1 MTLLWFNGMV
11 KPLTSIVLCVC
22 VYMPHKFFAPFER
35 LAFKSFPEMNE
46 LSSELVEVA
55 LFSLWISSLHIYSGP
70 MLAKMIRSC
79 HFHLFFFIFFPPFQV
94 VVGSHSCYRTLSFP
108 ATLVVLSAINCI
120 ECMKI
125 MTRNKQ
131 FQFGFYAARLILVQ
145 RANCSFLLLFRANE
159 NVRRF
164 ALRFVAC
171 AHLSF
176 NAIVSV
182 RLGTCI
188 ASVRSF
194 HFTVT
199 ETYDN
204 PQSHITCLP
213 CDAGPR
219 LYFSF
224 VLACVT
230 MPRSPQFPPPTKTN
244 DSPSSAIETNE
255 ENGSFVNIVK
265 LVQMSKME
273 WWNLSVSD
281 YFGP

>member
-1 MTLLWFNGMV
+1 
-11 KPLTSIVLCVC
+11 
-22 VYMPHKFFAPFER
+22 
-35 LAFKSFPEMNE
+35 
-46 LSSELVEVA
+46 
-55 LFSLWISSLHIYSGP
+55 
-70 MLAKMIRSC
+70 
-79 HFHLFFFIFFPPFQV
+79 
-94 VVGSHSCYRTLSFP
+94 
-108 ATLVVLSAINCI
+108 
-120 ECMKI
+120 MKI

-230 MPRSPQFPPPTKTN
+230 MPRSPQFPPQQRRMIHLHRQSKQTKRTAVSSISLNWSKWAKWN
-244 DSPSSAIETNE
+244 DEICLFPIILGRRCFVEMLADWAFFSVMVLKRRHFTLLVSFALLFSWHDVFSEMLIWPINSRWNTQCIWVDEQIEICFNGFISNRCRFVESRPDFDYHNEITCFFTFGRQFIYSLAIWRIFE
-255 ENGSFVNIVK
+255 SR
-265 LVQMSKME
+265 L
-273 WWNLSVSD
+273 
-281 YFGP
+281 